1 MSIWKKYRFPITVAI
16 IALVIFII
24 NALTPYIADDYVT
37 LQHTY
42 FQDRSRMIG
51 SFFDAVKSSL
61 LYYET
66 WGGRFFAF
74 LLFTGLCFLPHILV
88 AFLNTAAYLLVTW
101 LIYDIIRGNRAHN
114 YLVFLSV
121 HLLLWICVPEYGQIM
136 FWMCGAANYLYMTI
150 PVLLLIR
157 LFRRVTLDPE
167 EKHSVWLIA
176 LMTVVGF
183 VAGEAMEQI
192 SAGMLVVITLYLL
205 YIRVYKKAPPGISV
219 LLPYISSLI
228 GFCFSFFAP
237 GNSARAATV
246 SGYPFIVKF
255 GAICYYDILFLGIPA
270 VLFIFGILH
279 ENQHNKQICLESGIY
294 AAASLIVS
302 GVLIV
307 TPSIPERGYYIAVV
321 FAVMAA
327 GFACYDWSFQ
337 LSDHLVMRV
346 IAAGLSLF
354 VLAQAGDTMLASYDI
369 YTQTKAREAMI
380 LAEKEKGNMEISVP
394 VIEMRYPLKANHYAL
409 VGLSDISVTDYNF
422 WTNAA
427 LAQYY
432 QVNSITGIPSDNTI
446 HK

>member
-1 MSIWKKYRFPITVAI
+1 M
-16 IALVIFII
+16 
-24 NALTPYIADDYVT
+24 
-37 LQHTY
+37 
-42 FQDRSRMIG
+42 
-51 SFFDAVKSSL
+51 
-61 LYYET
+61 
-66 WGGRFFAF
+66 
-74 LLFTGLCFLPHILV
+74 
-88 AFLNTAAYLLVTW
+88 
-101 LIYDIIRGNRAHN
+101 
-114 YLVFLSV
+114 
-121 HLLLWICVPEYGQIM
+121 
-136 FWMCGAANYLYMTI
+136 
-150 PVLLLIR
+150 
-157 LFRRVTLDPE
+157 
-167 EKHSVWLIA
+167 
-176 LMTVVGF
+176 
-183 VAGEAMEQI
+183 
-192 SAGMLVVITLYLL
+192 
-205 YIRVYKKAPPGISV
+205 
-219 LLPYISSLI
+219 
-228 GFCFSFFAP
+228 
-237 GNSARAATV
+237 

-270 VLFIFGILH
+270 VLFIVGILH
-279 ENQHNKQICLESGIY
+279 DTQHNKQICLESGIY